1 MIFVPVIDLMG
12 GRVVQARGG
21 ARERYRPL
29 TSGLCPGSEPA
40 DVVGGFLGLYPFST
54 LYVAD
59 LDAIEGHGDNGAVI
73 ERLRVRFPALDLW
86 VDSGL
91 TGRAACLE
99 WLARDCGT
107 LVLGSESQDGPETLE
122 GLHGSVGGGRLVLSL
137 DFQGAGFLGPA
148 GLLERPEIWPG
159 RVIAMTLA
167 RVGGDRGPDLDRLR
181 RLMKLAPGKRF
192 FAAGGVRNPD
202 DLRNLASLGV
212 AGVLLASAFHD
223 GRIGR
228 SEITQIQQAAV
239 P

>member
-21 ARERYRPL
+21 ARERYRPV

-73 ERLRVRFPALDLW
+73 GHLRGRFPALDLW

-99 WLARDCGT
+99 WLALDCGT

-122 GLHGSVGGGRLVLSL
+122 GLLGSVDGGRLVLSL
-137 DFQGAGFLGPA
+137 DFRGAGFLGPA

-167 RVGGDRGPDLDRLR
+167 RIGGDRGPDLDRLKR
-181 RLMKLAPGKRF
+181 VMETAPGKRI

-202 DLRNLASLGV
+202 DLRDLAALGV
-212 AGVLLASAFHD
+212 GGALLASAFHD

-228 SEITQIQQAAV
+228 SAIEQTGHTTV

>member
-1 MIFVPVIDLMG
+1 M
-12 GRVVQARGG
+12 VQARGG
-21 ARERYRPL
+21 ARERYRPV

-73 ERLRVRFPALDLW
+73 GRLRARFPALDLW

-91 TGRAACLE
+91 TGGAACLE

-122 GLHGSVGGGRLVLSL
+122 RLRGNVDGGRLVLSL

-167 RVGGDRGPDLDRLR
+167 RIGGDRGPDLDRLKR
-181 RLMKLAPGKRF
+181 VMEAAPGKRI

-202 DLRNLASLGV
+202 DIRDLAALGV
-212 AGVLLASAFHD
+212 GGVLLASALHD

-228 SEITQIQQAAV
+228 SEIEGIGQTAI

>member
-21 ARERYRPL
+21 ARERYRPVQ
-29 TSGLCPGSEPA
+29 SGLCPGSEPG

-73 ERLRVRFPALDLW
+73 GRLRGRFPALDLW

-91 TGRAACLE
+91 TGRAACLR

-107 LVLGSESQDGPETLE
+107 LVLGSESQDGPKTLE
-122 GLHGSVGGGRLVLSL
+122 GLHGSADGSRLVLSL
-137 DFQGAGFLGPA
+137 DFRGAGFLGPA

-167 RVGGDRGPDLDRLR
+167 RIGGDRGPDLDRLKR
-181 RLMKLAPGKRF
+181 VMEVAPGKRI
-192 FAAGGVRNPD
+192 FAAGGVRDLD
-202 DLRNLASLGV
+202 DLVDLAALGV
-212 AGVLLASAFHD
+212 GGVLLASALHD

-228 SEITQIQQAAV
+228 SGLAQIGRTGTR
-239 P
+239 

>member
-21 ARERYRPL
+21 ARERYRPV
-29 TSGLCPGSEPA
+29 TSRLCPGSEPA
-40 DVVGGFLGLYPFST
+40 DVVHGYLRLYPFST

-73 ERLRVRFPALDLW
+73 GHLRGRFPALDLW

-99 WLARDCGT
+99 WLALDCGT

-122 GLHGSVGGGRLVLSL
+122 GLHGGADGGRLVLSL
-137 DFQGAGFLGPA
+137 DFQGPRFLGPA
-148 GLLERPEIWPG
+148 GLLERPGIWPG

-167 RVGGDRGPDLDRLR
+167 RIGGDRGPDLDRLKR
-181 RLMKLAPGKRF
+181 VMEAAPGKRI

-202 DLRNLASLGV
+202 DLRDLAALGV
-212 AGVLLASAFHD
+212 GGVLLASAFHD

-228 SEITQIQQAAV
+228 SEIEETGHTAV

>member
-1 MIFVPVIDLMG
+1 MIFVPVMDLMG

-21 ARERYRPL
+21 ARERYRPV

-40 DVVGGFLGLYPFST
+40 DVVRGFLGLYPFST

-73 ERLRVRFPALDLW
+73 ERLGERFPALDLW
-86 VDSGL
+86 VDAGL
-91 TGRAACLE
+91 TGRAACLR
-99 WLARDCGT
+99 WLALGCGT
-107 LVLGSESQDGPETLE
+107 LVLGSESQDDPETLE
-122 GLHGSVGGGRLVLSL
+122 GLHGSADGGRLVLSL
-137 DFQGAGFLGPA
+137 DFRGADFLGPA

-167 RVGGDRGPDLDRLR
+167 RIGGDRGPDLDRLKR
-181 RLMKLAPGKRF
+181 VMEAAPGKQI
-192 FAAGGVRNPD
+192 FAAGGVRDVD
-202 DLRNLASLGV
+202 DLVDLAALGV
-212 AGVLLASAFHD
+212 GGVLLASALHD

-228 SEITQIQQAAV
+228 SEIAQTGRTAI